1 MMRKKNTPARRK
13 TSIRESAIPAK
24 FRRDA
29 AIIVN
34 AVFGEDGTTPPFVRD
49 LWHEYLSEL
58 ESESQIGY
66 WSDRRI
72 AQVALPLMLQELDR
86 QGVDY
91 FAERNPVANDAFG
104 NLHGRAQDLNPF
116 TAASAARASLFAEY
130 EQDAEAVARI
140 LNSPRLPEQIKQ
152 PLADAIKAL
161 VPHPPADAAT
171 LRIALPLAL
180 RAAEK
185 AGAEKAGAQ

>member
-1 MMRKKNTPARRK
+1 MRKKNTPARRK
-13 TSIRESAIPAK
+13 SSTRAQTIPAK

-29 AIIVN
+29 AIIVS
-34 AVFGEDGTTPPFVRD
+34 AVFDEDDTTPPFVRD

-72 AQVALPLMLQELDR
+72 AAVALPLMLQELDR

-91 FAERNPVANDAFG
+91 FAERNSVAADAFG
-104 NLHGRAQDLNPF
+104 NLHGRAQDENPY
-116 TAASAARASLFAEY
+116 AAARIERASTFEEY
-130 EQDAEAVARI
+130 QRDAEAVARI
-140 LNSPRLPEQIKQ
+140 LNSPRLPEHIKQ

-161 VPHPPADAAT
+161 VPHPVADAAT
-171 LRIALPLAL
+171 LRVALPFAL

-185 AGAEKAGAQ
+185 EGAQ